1 MKQNNSANS
10 ILTGKIP
17 QQLMLFFLPI
27 WFGTFFQQ
35 MYNTADTLIV
45 GNFVGTQALAA
56 VGATGSFVQLLVGF
70 FVGLC
75 SGASVVISQ
84 SYGAQDRDMVN
95 RQVHTSLA
103 LSLIGGAA
111 LTILGLLVARP
122 AVDWMGTPA
131 DIVDMAAL
139 YLRIYFLGMIPQM
152 IYNMGASILR
162 AVGDSKRP
170 LYFLIIASIV
180 NIVLDLL
187 FVAVF
192 HWGVA
197 GAALATVISQV
208 VSAWLTLRCLI
219 GSQGVPWEIHR
230 SQIRIDKKILN
241 SICRIGLPAAM
252 QSSLY
257 SISNILIQSG
267 INSFGTTA
275 VAAWSVYGK
284 IDFLFWMTIS
294 SLGIAVTTFVGQNFG
309 AGQYAR
315 VKKGTMVSLGL
326 ATVITVVISGVLYP
340 SSGLLFRL
348 FSQDSAVVT
357 QGIQMMHFLV
367 PVYITYICIEILSGA
382 LRGCGDVAVP
392 TAITCFGVCGLRMA
406 WLLIAV
412 PLQHT
417 VEMVEFS
424 YPISWVI
431 ASLLF
436 VIYYLKGGWLKRR
449 IAAENKAANKAEDAS
464 V

>member
-1 MKQNNSANS
+1 MKRINSVNS
-10 ILTGKIP
+10 ILTGSIS
-17 QQLMLFFLPI
+17 QQLILFFLPI

-56 VGATGSFVQLLVGF
+56 VGATGSLVQLLVGF

-75 SGASVVISQ
+75 TGASVVISQ
-84 SYGAQDRDMVN
+84 SYGADKMELVN

-103 LSLIGGAA
+103 LALAGGAV
-111 LTILGLLVARP
+111 LTVLGLVVTRP
-122 AVDWMGTPA
+122 VLSWMGTPA
-131 DIVDMAAL
+131 DILDMAVL

-152 IYNMGASILR
+152 IYNMGTSILR

-170 LYFLIIASIV
+170 LYFLMIASIV

-192 HWGVA
+192 HMGVA
-197 GAALATVISQV
+197 GAALATVLSQV
-208 VSAWLTLRCLI
+208 VSAWLTLRCLV
-219 GSQGVPWEIHR
+219 GSQGVPWEIQR
-230 SQIRIDKKILN
+230 SQIRFDKEILR
-241 SICRIGLPAAM
+241 SICRIGLPTAL

-257 SISNILIQSG
+257 SISNILIQSS
-267 INSFGTTA
+267 INGFGTTL

-294 SLGIAVTTFVGQNFG
+294 SLGISVTTFAGQNFG
-309 AGQYAR
+309 AGLYQR
-315 VKKGTMVSLGL
+315 VKKGTLVSLGL
-326 ATVITVVISGVLYP
+326 AVAITVVISSVLYP
-340 SSGLLFRL
+340 SSGFL
-348 FSQDSAVVT
+348 FSLFSHDSAVVT

-367 PVYITYICIEILSGA
+367 PVYITYICIEIFSGT
-382 LRGCGDVAVP
+382 LHGCGDVVVP
-392 TAITCFGVCGLRMA
+392 TVITCISVCGLRML
-406 WLLIAV
+406 WLLIAI
-412 PLQHT
+412 PLHHT

-424 YPISWVI
+424 YPLSWVI

-436 VIYYLKGGWLKRR
+436 VVYYFKTSWLKRR
-449 IAAENKAANKAEDAS
+449 IAAKEELDG
-464 V
+464 